1 MDTKLIRK
9 ALADAYYLLYQE
21 RESVCLDWLSE
32 EYDQVLNTLMRAMEE
47 VDNEENK
54 Q

>member
-9 ALADAYYLLYQE
+9 ALADAYDLLYQE

-32 EYDQVLNTLMRAMEE
+32 VRSGIKYSDACNGRSR
-47 VDNEENK
+47 
-54 Q
+54 

>member
-9 ALADAYYLLYQE
+9 ALADDYDFIYQE